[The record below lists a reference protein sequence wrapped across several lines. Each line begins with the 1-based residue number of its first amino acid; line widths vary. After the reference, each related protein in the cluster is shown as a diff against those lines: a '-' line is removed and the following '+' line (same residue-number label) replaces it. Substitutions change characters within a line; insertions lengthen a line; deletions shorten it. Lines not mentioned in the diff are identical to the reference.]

1 MIGHSEKSREQL
13 TAGDKAAC
21 RIYREENENEERGNS
36 EDYLLLLMITVAEKI
51 RYGYGIAGYDGIA
64 AESL

>member
-1 MIGHSEKSREQL
+1 MIGHSEKSRKQL

-21 RIYREENENEERGNS
+21 RIYRKEYENEERGNS

-51 RYGYGIAGYDGIA
+51 RYGY
-64 AESL
+64 ESPYMME